1 MLVYDW
7 EIFKHNSLL
16 GILNIDTNE
25 VIQLWDIEKIRNY
38 INEHLDDIW
47 IRV

>member
-7 EIFKHNSLL
+7 EIFKHNFLL
-16 GILNIDTNE
+16 GILNTDTNE

-38 INEHLDDIW
+38 INKHLDDIW